1 MSLIHDALKEPGAV
15 ATPSRPAARGSWW
28 TQQPAAT
35 RRLLPVAAIALVAA
49 PVLLLSGMRALRGDT
64 APTAVAAAA
73 TATVQPIAAAEPALP
88 VAPASHADAAFVP
101 VQEQPEHAAEN
112 RTFPPTAALPGE
124 EPALVAAQPA
134 PAPQDGEGAPVEK
147 QPAHAAPPALHATL
161 PAVPEAAPQPINIK
175 VERHGG
181 DARAASKAGDVTD
194 DAAVER
200 AVAGMEAALAAGDPP
215 AAHQAMARLEALL
228 PAESLTLLRMQAW
241 LAHAD
246 GEGAAAERLYRKI
259 AERVPGDI
267 NAGVNIA
274 LLEARRG
281 ELDDAR
287 RRLAQLSG
295 RYPRSP
301 QVARALAELD
311 AAQP

>member
-1 MSLIHDALKEPGAV
+1 MSLIHDALKESGSV
-15 ATPSRPAARGSWW
+15 ATPSRSAARGSWW
-28 TQQPAAT
+28 ARQPAAT
-35 RRLLPVAAIALVAA
+35 RRLLPVAAIALVAI
-49 PVLLLSGMRALRGDT
+49 PMLLLSGVRALRGDA
-64 APTAVAAAA
+64 APTTVVAAA
-73 TATVQPIAAAEPALP
+73 QPITAAEPALP
-88 VAPASHADAAFVP
+88 VAPASHTDAVSASGL
-101 VQEQPEHAAEN
+101 EQPEHSTESS
-112 RTFPPTAALPGE
+112 PPPPIAISRVE
-124 EPALVAAQPA
+124 EPALVAVQPS
-134 PAPQDGEGAPVEK
+134 PAPQDGEGAPIGKE
-147 QPAHAAPPALHATL
+147 PAHAAPPAAHTTL
-161 PAVPEAAPQPINIK
+161 PALAEASPQPISIK

-181 DARAASKAGDVTD
+181 DARAASKAGDATD

-287 RRLAQLSG
+287 QRLTQLSG
-295 RYPRSP
+295 RHPRSP
-301 QVARALAELD
+301 QVARALAELETV
-311 AAQP
+311 QP

>member
-1 MSLIHDALKEPGAV
+1 MSLIHDALKESGSV

-28 TQQPAAT
+28 ARQPAAT
-35 RRLLPVAAIALVAA
+35 RRLLPVAAIALVAV
-49 PVLLLSGMRALRGDT
+49 PMLLLSGVRALRGDA
-64 APTAVAAAA
+64 APTTVVAAA
-73 TATVQPIAAAEPALP
+73 QPITAAEPALP
-88 VAPASHADAAFVP
+88 VAPASHTDAVSASVL
-101 VQEQPEHAAEN
+101 EQPEHPTESS
-112 RTFPPTAALPGE
+112 PPPPIAISRVE
-124 EPALVAAQPA
+124 EPALVAVQPS
-134 PAPQDGEGAPVEK
+134 PAPQDGEGAPIGKE
-147 QPAHAAPPALHATL
+147 PAHAAPPAAHTTL
-161 PAVPEAAPQPINIK
+161 PALAEASPQPISIK
-175 VERHGG
+175 VKRHGG
-181 DARAASKAGDVTD
+181 DARAASKAGDATD

-287 RRLAQLSG
+287 QRLTQLSG
-295 RYPRSP
+295 RHPRSP
-301 QVARALAELD
+301 QVARALAELETV
-311 AAQP
+311 QP